1 MRQGV
6 GGPYCSPPTGNM
18 SLYHHLVGT
27 LMYCSMGEEKCSTCF
42 EADVEEATVGGERP
56 LVVPLF
62 FVFFSRAQSSLEES
76 FLEEVTL
83 S

>member
-1 MRQGV
+1 
-6 GGPYCSPPTGNM
+6 
-18 SLYHHLVGT
+18 
-27 LMYCSMGEEKCSTCF
+27 MYCSVGEKK
-42 EADVEEATVGGERP
+42 ALLVLRLMVEEATVGGERP

-62 FVFFSRAQSSLEES
+62 SVFFSRAQSSLEES